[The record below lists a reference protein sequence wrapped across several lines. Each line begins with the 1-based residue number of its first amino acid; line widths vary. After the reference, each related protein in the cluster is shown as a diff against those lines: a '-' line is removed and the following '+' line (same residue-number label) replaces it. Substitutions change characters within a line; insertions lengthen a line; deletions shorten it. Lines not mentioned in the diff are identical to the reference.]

1 MNIPSP
7 HPFILGTALFLTG
20 APLLAAVDFPGPKPG
35 KAEASDDGS
44 GKLTLNNKVLKAEFK
59 KNDKGSIVLS
69 SLKDAD
75 GKTLVSGTT
84 SLFTVQLHGGKTY
97 ASGDFSCDGIA
108 LTPLEKDKKSVN
120 LAERQGGQ
128 SISANFT
135 APDKSFT
142 IQWQAVLRNGSH
154 YLRQEFAIKSSKNV
168 EFDSIIPLCINVKDG
183 GEASVSG
190 NTTHGNLVVNERLFI
205 GLETPMSIMSVS
217 GQSNSDTTV
226 GDATAWTPD
235 SFGDAFNLEGGMAD
249 RYAKHFTEKEGPVI
263 KHLGLS
269 ENSIAFAQGG
279 KCELT
284 FHQDS
289 GEGSLHLL
297 GVQLLSEDGQL
308 ITEDIHQGTTGLSPS
323 RNTYTLNVPTA
334 GTYILRYWAN
344 TRREA
349 IACGGRVKLS
359 LPTTDSAEGDSS
371 ASADNQV
378 QGTWKRRTTL
388 RRGDEWKVSS
398 VIGLFAPQQQRR
410 SFLAYHERERVQ
422 PWKLLV
428 HYNDW
433 YEIGIVVHDHQDP
446 AKRTNEAMWLKLLDI
461 WQKNLVQKH
470 KVAIDCFVI
479 DDGWDEF
486 NSLWD
491 FHSGFPRGF
500 AAMDKSA
507 ARMKA
512 GLGTW
517 LGPVGGYGASKNM
530 RIANWNKTHPNNKI
544 SNFQLSNKEYF
555 NAFAGRCKDM
565 VKKYDMRYF
574 KFDGI
579 STKFHAKGPAGLE
592 DAEGIISVIHALRE
606 QKPDLFINTTVGT
619 WASPFWFHVADSIWR
634 QENDFGQTGSM
645 GDDRDRWINYRD
657 NLVYEV
663 FVEGAP
669 FCPINSLMTHG
680 TIITKN
686 GPPKVMS
693 KSPANCIKEMR
704 AAFGCGSALQELY
717 VDSDLMMQDNGR
729 LWKELADCIRWIRRN
744 QDVLPDIHWVG
755 GKPWDGADGS
765 VYGWAAWNKKK
776 CTLTLRNSSDSKKS
790 LDGTLREILD
800 IPPDYKGAVS
810 LSSSFADQRKL
821 DIIGKAINVDKPLA
835 IELEP
840 FEVIVMEGI
849 NELSSARGDTPD
861 EDDETADK
869 KSKKKKGD
877 KKKKKK
883 KKAKK

>member
-1 MNIPSP
+1 MKISSHYPL
-7 HPFILGTALFLTG
+7 ILGTALFLTG
-20 APLLAAVDFPGPKPG
+20 APLFAAVAFPGPKPG
-35 KAEASDDGS
+35 KAEAADDGN
-44 GKLTLNNKVLKAEFK
+44 GKLTLSNNVLRAEFH
-59 KNDKGSIVLS
+59 KNDKGIILS
-69 SLKDAD
+69 SLKDAA
-75 GKTLVSGTT
+75 GKTLVTGTSG
-84 SLFTVQLHGGKTY
+84 LFTVQLHNGKTY
-97 ASGDFSCDGIA
+97 TSGDFSCEE
-108 LTPLEKDKKSVN
+108 LTVTPLEKDKKNVN
-120 LAERQGGQ
+120 LAKRQSGQ

-135 APDKSFT
+135 APDKSFC

-154 YLRQEFAIKSSKNV
+154 YLRQEFRIQAARNV
-168 EFDSIIPLCINVKDG
+168 EFDSIIPLSINIKDG
-183 GEASVSG
+183 GDAIVSG
-190 NTTHGNLVVNERLFI
+190 NTTHGNLVVNERIFT

-217 GQSNSDTTV
+217 GQGGGGVSV
-226 GDATAWTPD
+226 GDATVWSPD
-235 SFGDAFNLEGGMAD
+235 SFGEAFHLEGGMD
-249 RYAKHFTEKEGPVI
+249 TKYGKHFTEKDGPTI
-263 KHLGLS
+263 KNLGLS
-269 ENSIAFAQGG
+269 ENSIQFTHGG
-279 KCELT
+279 KCVLT
-284 FHQDS
+284 FQQDS
-289 GEGSLHLL
+289 GDGGLHLL

-308 ITEDIHQGTTGLSPS
+308 IAEDIHQGTTGISPKK
-323 RNTYTLNVPTA
+323 NTYSIQVPAA
-334 GTYILRYWAN
+334 GIYTLRYWVN
-344 TRREA
+344 TRQGA
-349 IACGGRVKLS
+349 VACGGQVKFS
-359 LPTTDSAEGDSS
+359 LPIAESEAEAADGGD
-371 ASADNQV
+371 NLV
-378 QGTWKRRTTL
+378 QGVWKRRTTL
-388 RRGDEWKVSS
+388 HKGEEWEVSS

-446 AKRTNEAMWLKLLDI
+446 AKRTNEGMWMKLLDI

-491 FHSGFPRGF
+491 FHCGFPRGF

-507 ARMKA
+507 SRMKA

-517 LGPVGGYGASKNM
+517 LGPVGGYGSSKAM
-530 RIANWNKTHPNNKI
+530 RIGHWNKTHPNNKI
-544 SNFQLSNKEYF
+544 SSFQLSNKEYF

-565 VKKYDMRYF
+565 VKKYNMRYF

-579 STKFHAKGPAGLE
+579 STKFHAKGPAAPE
-592 DAEGIISVIHALRE
+592 DAEGIISVIKALRE
-606 QKPDLFINTTVGT
+606 QKPDLFINTSVGT
-619 WASPFWFHVADSIWR
+619 WASPFWFHVSDSVWR
-634 QENDFGQTGSM
+634 QENDFGQAGSM
-645 GDDRDRWINYRD
+645 GDERDRWINYRD

-680 TIITKN
+680 IIITKN

-704 AAFGCGSALQELY
+704 TAFGCGSALQELY

-765 VYGWAAWNKKK
+765 VYGWAAWNSKK

-790 LDGTLREILD
+790 LNGTLREILD
-800 IPPDYKGAVS
+800 IPPDYKGAVV
-810 LSSSFADQRKL
+810 LSGSFADQRKP
-821 DIIGKAINVDKPLA
+821 DILGKALDVDKNLE

-849 NELSSARGDTPD
+849 NELGSNYAGDS
-861 EDDETADK
+861 DDEADDK
-869 KSKKKKGD
+869 PQKSKKKKGN

-883 KKAKK
+883 QKK

>member
-1 MNIPSP
+1 MKISSRYPL
-7 HPFILGTALFLTG
+7 ILGTALFLTG
-20 APLLAAVDFPGPKPG
+20 APLFAAVAFPGPKPG
-35 KAEASDDGS
+35 KAEAADDGN
-44 GKLTLNNKVLKAEFK
+44 GKLTLSNNVLRAEFH
-59 KNDKGSIVLS
+59 KNDKGISLT
-69 SLKDAD
+69 SLKDAA
-75 GKTLVSGTT
+75 GKTLVTGTT
-84 SLFTVQLHGGKTY
+84 ALFTVQLHNGKTY
-97 ASGDFSCDGIA
+97 SSGDFSCEA
-108 LTPLEKDKKSVN
+108 LTVTPLEKDKKNVN
-120 LAERQGGQ
+120 LAKRQSGQ

-135 APDKSFT
+135 APDKSFC

-154 YLRQEFAIKSSKNV
+154 YLRQEFRIQAAKNV
-168 EFDSIIPLCINVKDG
+168 EFDSIIPLSINIKDG
-183 GEASVSG
+183 GDATVSG
-190 NTTHGNLVVNERLFI
+190 NTTHGNLVVNERIFT

-217 GQSNSDTTV
+217 GQGGGGVSV
-226 GDATAWTPD
+226 GDATVWSPD
-235 SFGDAFNLEGGMAD
+235 SFGEAFHLEGGMATK
-249 RYAKHFTEKEGPVI
+249 YGKHFTEKDGPTI
-263 KHLGLS
+263 KNLGLS
-269 ENSIAFAQGG
+269 ENSIQFTHGG
-279 KCELT
+279 KCVLS
-284 FHQDS
+284 FQQDS
-289 GEGSLHLL
+289 GDGGLHLL

-308 ITEDIHQGTTGLSPS
+308 IAEDIHQGTTGISPKK
-323 RNTYTLNVPTA
+323 NTYSIQVPAA
-334 GTYILRYWAN
+334 GIYTLRYWVN
-344 TRREA
+344 TRQGA
-349 IACGGRVKLS
+349 VACGGQVKFS
-359 LPTTDSAEGDSS
+359 LPIAESEAEAADDS
-371 ASADNQV
+371 DNLV
-378 QGTWKRRTTL
+378 QGAWKRRTTL
-388 RRGDEWKVSS
+388 HKGEEWKVSS

-446 AKRTNEAMWLKLLDI
+446 AKRTNEGMWMKLLDI

-491 FHSGFPRGF
+491 FHCGFPRGF

-507 ARMKA
+507 SRMKA

-517 LGPVGGYGASKNM
+517 LGPVGGYGSSKAM
-530 RIANWNKTHPNNKI
+530 RIGHWNKTHPNNKI
-544 SNFQLSNKEYF
+544 SSFQLSNKEYF

-565 VKKYDMRYF
+565 VKKYNMRYF

-579 STKFHAKGPAGLE
+579 STKFHAKGPAAPE
-592 DAEGIISVIHALRE
+592 DAEGIISVIKALRE
-606 QKPDLFINTTVGT
+606 QKPDLFINTSVGT
-619 WASPFWFHVADSIWR
+619 WASPFWFHVSDSVWR
-634 QENDFGQTGSM
+634 QENDFGQAGSM
-645 GDDRDRWINYRD
+645 GDERDRWINYRD

-680 TIITKN
+680 IIITKN

-704 AAFGCGSALQELY
+704 TAFGCGSALQELY

-765 VYGWAAWNKKK
+765 VYGWAAWNSNK

-790 LDGTLREILD
+790 LNGTLREILD
-800 IPPDYKGAVS
+800 IPPGYKGAVV
-810 LSSSFADQRKL
+810 LSGSFADQRKP
-821 DIIGKAINVDKPLA
+821 DILGKALDVDKNLE

-849 NELSSARGDTPD
+849 NELSSNYAGDS
-861 EDDETADK
+861 DDEADDK
-869 KSKKKKGD
+869 PQKSKKKKGN

-883 KKAKK
+883 QKK

>member
-1 MNIPSP
+1 MKISSHYPL
-7 HPFILGTALFLTG
+7 ILGTALFLSG
-20 APLLAAVDFPGPKPG
+20 APLFAAVAFPGPKPG
-35 KAEASDDGS
+35 KAEAADDGN
-44 GKLTLNNKVLKAEFK
+44 GKLTLSNNVLRAEFH
-59 KNDKGSIVLS
+59 KNDKGIILS
-69 SLKDAD
+69 SLKDAAE
-75 GKTLVSGTT
+75 KTLVTGTSG
-84 SLFTVQLHGGKTY
+84 LFTVQLHNGKTY
-97 ASGDFSCDGIA
+97 SSSDFSCEG
-108 LTPLEKDKKSVN
+108 LTVTPLEKDKKNVN
-120 LAERQGGQ
+120 LAKRQSGQ

-135 APDKSFT
+135 APDKSFS
-142 IQWQAVLRNGSH
+142 IQWQAILRNGSH
-154 YLRQEFAIKSSKNV
+154 YLRQEFRIQAAKNV
-168 EFDSIIPLCINVKDG
+168 EFDSIIPLSINIKDG
-183 GEASVSG
+183 GDAIVSG
-190 NTTHGNLVVNERLFI
+190 NTTHGNLVVNERIFT

-217 GQSNSDTTV
+217 GQGGSGASV
-226 GDATAWTPD
+226 GDATVWNPD
-235 SFGDAFNLEGGMAD
+235 SFGEAFHLEGGMATK
-249 RYAKHFTEKEGPVI
+249 YGKHFTEKDGPTI
-263 KHLGLS
+263 KNLGLS
-269 ENSIAFAQGG
+269 ENSIQFTRGG
-279 KCELT
+279 KCVLS
-284 FHQDS
+284 FQQDS
-289 GEGSLHLL
+289 GDGGLHLL
-297 GVQLLSEDGQL
+297 GVQLLSEEGQL
-308 ITEDIHQGTTGLSPS
+308 ITEDIHQGITGISPKK
-323 RNTYTLNVPTA
+323 NTYTIQVPAA
-334 GTYILRYWAN
+334 GIYTLRYWVN
-344 TRREA
+344 TRQGA
-349 IACGGRVKLS
+349 VACGGQVKFS
-359 LPTTDSAEGDSS
+359 LPIAESE
-371 ASADNQV
+371 AEAADGSDNLV
-378 QGTWKRRTTL
+378 QGAWKRRTTL
-388 RRGDEWKVSS
+388 HKGEEWEVSS

-446 AKRTNEAMWLKLLDI
+446 AKRTNEGMWMKLLDI

-491 FHSGFPRGF
+491 FHCGFPRGF

-507 ARMKA
+507 SRMKA

-517 LGPVGGYGASKNM
+517 LGPVGGYGSSKTM
-530 RIANWNKTHPNNKI
+530 RIGHWNKTHPNNKI
-544 SNFQLSNKEYF
+544 SSFQLSNKEYF

-565 VKKYDMRYF
+565 VKKYNMRYF

-579 STKFHAKGPAGLE
+579 STKFHAKGPAAPE
-592 DAEGIISVIHALRE
+592 DAEGIISVIKALRE
-606 QKPDLFINTTVGT
+606 QKPDLFINTSVGT
-619 WASPFWFHVADSIWR
+619 WASPFWFHVSDSVWR
-634 QENDFGQTGSM
+634 QENDFGQAGSM
-645 GDDRDRWINYRD
+645 GDERDRWINYRD

-704 AAFGCGSALQELY
+704 TAFGCGSALQELY

-765 VYGWAAWNKKK
+765 VYGWAAWNSKK

-790 LDGTLREILD
+790 LNGTLREILD
-800 IPPDYKGAVS
+800 IPPGYKGAVV
-810 LSSSFADQRKL
+810 LTSSFADQRKP
-821 DIIGKAINVDKPLA
+821 DILGKALDVDKNLE

-849 NELSSARGDTPD
+849 NELSSNYAGDS
-861 EDDETADK
+861 DDEADDK
-869 KSKKKKGD
+869 PQKSKKKKGN

-883 KKAKK
+883 QKK

>member
-1 MNIPSP
+1 MKISSHYPL
-7 HPFILGTALFLTG
+7 ILGTALFLTG
-20 APLLAAVDFPGPKPG
+20 APLFAAVAFPGPKPG
-35 KAEASDDGS
+35 KAEAADDGN
-44 GKLTLNNKVLKAEFK
+44 GKLTLSNNVLRAEFH
-59 KNDKGSIVLS
+59 KNDKGIILS
-69 SLKDAD
+69 SLKDAA
-75 GKTLVSGTT
+75 GKTLVTGTSG
-84 SLFTVQLHGGKTY
+84 LFTVQLHNGKTY
-97 ASGDFSCDGIA
+97 SSGDFSCEG
-108 LTPLEKDKKSVN
+108 LTVTPLEKDKKNVN
-120 LAERQGGQ
+120 LAKRQRGQ

-135 APDKSFT
+135 APDKSFS
-142 IQWQAVLRNGSH
+142 IQWQAILRNGSH
-154 YLRQEFAIKSSKNV
+154 YLRQEFRIQAARNV
-168 EFDSIIPLCINVKDG
+168 EFDSIIPLSINIKDG
-183 GEASVSG
+183 GDAIVSG
-190 NTTHGNLVVNERLFI
+190 NTTHGNLVVNERIFT

-217 GQSNSDTTV
+217 GQGGSGASV
-226 GDATAWTPD
+226 GDATVWNPD
-235 SFGDAFNLEGGMAD
+235 SFGEAFHLEGGMD
-249 RYAKHFTEKEGPVI
+249 TKYGKHFTEKDGPTI
-263 KHLGLS
+263 KNLGLS
-269 ENSIAFAQGG
+269 ENSIQFTRGG
-279 KCELT
+279 KCVLS
-284 FHQDS
+284 FQQDS
-289 GEGSLHLL
+289 GDGGLHLL
-297 GVQLLSEDGQL
+297 GVQLLSEEGQL
-308 ITEDIHQGTTGLSPS
+308 ITEDIHQGITGISPKK
-323 RNTYTLNVPTA
+323 NTYTIQVPAADIYT
-334 GTYILRYWAN
+334 LRYWVN
-344 TRREA
+344 TRQGA
-349 IACGGRVKLS
+349 VACGGQVKFS
-359 LPTTDSAEGDSS
+359 LPIAESE
-371 ASADNQV
+371 AEAADGSDNLV
-378 QGTWKRRTTL
+378 QGAWKRRTTL
-388 RRGDEWKVSS
+388 HKGEEWEVSS

-446 AKRTNEAMWLKLLDI
+446 AKRTNEGMWMKLLDI

-491 FHSGFPRGF
+491 FHCGFPRGF

-507 ARMKA
+507 SRMKA

-517 LGPVGGYGASKNM
+517 LGPVGGYGSSKTM
-530 RIANWNKTHPNNKI
+530 RIGHWNKTHPNNKI
-544 SNFQLSNKEYF
+544 SSFQLSNKEYF

-565 VKKYDMRYF
+565 VKKYNMRYF

-579 STKFHAKGPAGLE
+579 STKFHAKGPAAPE
-592 DAEGIISVIHALRE
+592 DAEGIISVIKALRE
-606 QKPDLFINTTVGT
+606 QKPDLFINTSVGT
-619 WASPFWFHVADSIWR
+619 WASPFWFHVSDSVWR
-634 QENDFGQTGSM
+634 QENDFGQAGSM
-645 GDDRDRWINYRD
+645 GDERDRWINYRD

-704 AAFGCGSALQELY
+704 TAFGCGSALQELY

-765 VYGWAAWNKKK
+765 VYGWAAWNSKK

-790 LDGTLREILD
+790 LNGTLREILD
-800 IPPDYKGAVS
+800 IPPGYKGAVV
-810 LSSSFADQRKL
+810 LSGSFADQRKL
-821 DIIGKAINVDKPLA
+821 DILGKALDVDKNLE

-849 NELSSARGDTPD
+849 NELSSNYAGDS
-861 EDDETADK
+861 DDEADDK
-869 KSKKKKGD
+869 PQKSKKKKGN

-883 KKAKK
+883 QKK